1 MMRLHLTT
9 LLEPVNPGIK
19 GRNLDVVLL
28 TPFVVCQATLVAF
41 SDQTELFLRGSPFT
55 AHIRGPFRFANQNAC
70 YLAFLQSKM
79 LASDIL
85 YPLQD
90 ECTTS
95 LYSALTLTVFPLRQA
110 AVTPIL
116 NDLHPTL
123 VSDFSSR
130 AIHDSFPPR

>member
-1 MMRLHLTT
+1 
-9 LLEPVNPGIK
+9 
-19 GRNLDVVLL
+19 
-28 TPFVVCQATLVAF
+28 
-41 SDQTELFLRGSPFT
+41 

-95 LYSALTLTVFPLRQA
+95 LYSALTVLPRRTFQSVEKVFDTLRMKGRRTVL
-110 AVTPIL
+110 
-116 NDLHPTL
+116 
-123 VSDFSSR
+123 
-130 AIHDSFPPR
+130 SFDPSIS